1 MYVLS
6 LAIRGGVS
14 IVFGVLLGLAGL
26 LMSKVV
32 YPGLVPP
39 MWLMVTMVGV
49 FSACAAFVSY
59 LKPESR
65 RDVVLLGL
73 FLVSVGGLLGA
84 WAGFWYGE
92 VQYPD
97 GVRNVRFVFSPSLT
111 SPPVFAFING
121 ATLGST
127 VTGGAYYAFRL
138 WKYREL

>member
-6 LAIRGGVS
+6 VVIRSGIS
-14 IVFGVLLGLAGL
+14 IVFGVLFGVAGL
-26 LMSKVV
+26 LFSNLV

-39 MWLMVTMVGV
+39 MWLLVTMVGV
-49 FSACAAFVSY
+49 FSATAGFISF

-65 RDVVLLGL
+65 RNVVLVGL
-73 FLVSVGGLLGA
+73 FLVLVGGMAGS

-92 VQYPD
+92 VQYPE
-97 GVRNVRFVFSPSLT
+97 GVRNVRFVFSPSLKT
-111 SPPVFAFING
+111 PPVFAFVNG

-127 VTGGAYYAFRL
+127 AAGGLYYAFRL